1 MDARKVE
8 RHGRVVAYLV
18 DEYFDLM
25 CTEVQGVE
33 LCTKFT
39 PEISEDGYY
48 ITIDSHLIGHVYFKN
63 SKNGNMFRPYLI
75 ERFP

>member
-1 MDARKVE
+1 MDAREVV
-8 RHGRVVAYLV
+8 RHGRVITYLV

-25 CTEVQGVE
+25 CSEVLGVE
-33 LCTKFT
+33 LCFKFT
-39 PEISEDGYY
+39 PEIGEDGYY

-63 SKNGNMFRPYLI
+63 SKNGNVFRPYLI